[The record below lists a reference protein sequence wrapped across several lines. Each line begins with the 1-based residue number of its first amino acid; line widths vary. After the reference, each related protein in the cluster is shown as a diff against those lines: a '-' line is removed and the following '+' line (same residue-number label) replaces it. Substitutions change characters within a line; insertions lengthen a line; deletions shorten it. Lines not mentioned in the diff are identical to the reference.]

1 MMKLTS
7 SQQTAVLYLDG
18 DSSILAGA
26 GSGKT
31 LVLVEKV
38 ALLVEKLHVPLEKI
52 LVVTFTEKAAGEIK
66 ERIAKRLRMAVEDL
80 NSLPVG
86 TIHAMAA
93 NLIRRFGA
101 PLKNQPNQHR
111 RCVEGEAP
119 RALPVEGATRAPMID
134 FWSALP

>member
-1 MMKLTS
+1 MLGKTKGRNTVHYSKIDNL
-7 SQQTAVLYLDG
+7 G

-66 ERIAKRLRMAVEDL
+66 ERIAKRLRMTADDL
-80 NSLPVG
+80 NPLPVG
-86 TIHAMAA
+86 TIHAMA
-93 NLIRRFGA
+93 NTGFQGFG
-101 PLKNQPNQHR
+101 NM
-111 RCVEGEAP
+111 
-119 RALPVEGATRAPMID
+119 RA
-134 FWSALP
+134 F